1 MYAYPCMT
9 TARPMIP
16 FSVSYTDG
24 PFELIEYRRR
34 GGFASKRQA
43 HAPCAWLKGPDD
55 CKTIRSVSSLKAPS
69 KLQRRDRP
77 HNRFS
82 CSSFATSADSST
94 SSSSF

>member
-1 MYAYPCMT
+1 MT

-34 GGFASKRQA
+34 GGFASRGKA

-55 CKTIRSVSSLKAPS
+55 CKTIRSVSSFEASTK
-69 KLQRRDRP
+69 RP
-77 HNRFS
+77 TTQ
-82 CSSFATSADSST
+82 SF
-94 SSSSF
+94 FLLLVCHLGGFEY